1 LEVGASR
8 FDTKLYPLLLEQTAK
23 LRELSQ
29 GPNSIAEA
37 RQQELAL
44 VEEGTDLLAATGQS
58 SAQLLAAVDQL
69 GSTAKLDIGDA
80 IGDALS
86 VQWLSTRAL
95 IIVVVLSLLT
105 SSLIV
110 WLYVGRN
117 IVRRLTALSDSML
130 AIAGGSLD
138 TPAAVK
144 GTDEIAA
151 MGRAVEVFRR
161 NTLERDSFASANKYK
176 SRFIA
181 AASHDLRQPLHA
193 LNLFVAQL
201 QREPDPAERNRLAGR
216 IEAAVASMNELFE
229 SLLDM
234 SKLDAGVL
242 QPNVS
247 DYPVQPL
254 LTRIETTFA
263 GAAREKGLRLRVV
276 PSKAW
281 VRTDFIL
288 LERVLL
294 NLVSNAVRYTEGG
307 GVAVGCR
314 RRGDHMRIDV
324 WDTGSGIPEERQRII
339 FSEFVQLEG
348 QAPNSRGGLGLGL
361 SIVERLARLL
371 DHPIEV
377 RSGAGRGSRFSVVVP
392 CVAARTKAAAESA
405 ATFQM
410 ILEPLRGKL
419 ILVIDD
425 DPLVLDGMSGML
437 RSWGCDV
444 VAAGSEEAALAF
456 FTTPEHR
463 PDLIISDFR
472 LGTGRAGIDVIE
484 RLRSEMG
491 AETPA
496 FLISGDTAPEPLRE
510 ARTRGYHLLH
520 KPVAPIRLR
529 AMLNQLVKVRVS
541 PAANGRAE
549 RRPTIR
555 RFVAAQGATPR
566 PR

>member
-1 LEVGASR
+1 
-8 FDTKLYPLLLEQTAK
+8 
-23 LRELSQ
+23 
-29 GPNSIAEA
+29 
-37 RQQELAL
+37 
-44 VEEGTDLLAATGQS
+44 
-58 SAQLLAAVDQL
+58 
-69 GSTAKLDIGDA
+69 
-80 IGDALS
+80 
-86 VQWLSTRAL
+86 
-95 IIVVVLSLLT
+95 
-105 SSLIV
+105 LIV

-130 AIAGGSLD
+130 AIAGGNLA

-201 QREPDPAERNRLAGR
+201 RSEPDPAERSRLAGR
-216 IEAAVASMNELFE
+216 IEAAAASMNELFE

-234 SKLDAGVL
+234 SKLDAGAL
-242 QPNVS
+242 QPDVS

-263 GAAREKGLRLRVV
+263 GAAREKGLRLRIM
-276 PSKAW
+276 PSEA
-281 VRTDFIL
+281 RFRSDFIL

-294 NLVSNAVRYTEGG
+294 NLVSNAVRYTERG

-314 RRGDHMRIDV
+314 RRGDHLRIDV
-324 WDTGSGIPEERQRII
+324 WDTGPGIPEERQRII
-339 FSEFVQLEG
+339 FGEFVQLDG
-348 QAPNSRGGLGLGL
+348 QTPNSRGGLGLGL
-361 SIVERLARLL
+361 SIVERLGRLL
-371 DHPIEV
+371 GHPIEV
-377 RSGAGRGSRFSVVVP
+377 RSWPERGSRFSVVVP
-392 CVAARTKAAAESA
+392 RAAARAEAAAGSA
-405 ATFQM
+405 ATFQT
-410 ILEPLRGKL
+410 ILEPLRGKR

-444 VAAGSEEAALAF
+444 AAAGSEEAALALM
-456 FTTPEHR
+456 TTQARE

-472 LGTGRAGIDVIE
+472 LGAGRSGIEAIE
-484 RLRSEMG
+484 RLRSELDT
-491 AETPA
+491 ETPA
-496 FLISGDTAPEPLRE
+496 FLISGDTAPEPLHE
-510 ARTRGYHLLH
+510 ARARGYHLLH
-520 KPVAPIRLR
+520 KPVAPMRLR
-529 AMLNQLVKVRVS
+529 AMLNQLVRARVS
-541 PAANGRAE
+541 PGGKGRAE
-549 RRPTIR
+549 RRPPIR
-555 RFVAAQGATPR
+555 RSVAAQGPTPR